1 MMNNTLLNL
10 ILGEDFMN
18 KPVGTDYKGMTEAE
32 YMKKKTNEFL
42 KNKSKK

>member
-1 MMNNTLLNL
+1 MNNTLLNL

-32 YMKKKTNEFL
+32 YMKKKTEEF
-42 KNKSKK
+42 KNRRKK

>member
-32 YMKKKTNEFL
+32 YMAKKTKEFI
-42 KNKSKK
+42 NKRKK